1 MQWLF
6 RNTKALFTGL
16 SYFHKLVLAVL
27 KLLSLIVNLK
37 KITYRDCKNFA
48 SVRFNEKLKYVLAK
62 AKITFCTKF
71 GETFLEILN
80 KCVTL
85 KIKLRIID
93 KIRYR

>member
-6 RNTKALFTGL
+6 RNTKTLFTGL
-16 SYFHKLVLAVL
+16 SCFHKLVLAVL

-37 KITYRDCKNFA
+37 KLLIETKNFA

-62 AKITFCTKF
+62 EKITFCTKF

-80 KCVTL
+80 KCATL
-85 KIKLRIID
+85 KINLLIVD